1 MENIRYYRSVEKK
14 VDENLYDEKNKQK
27 DCNRRG
33 RRRTLKPEEEFVLV
47 TCQLRQGFH
56 ENHLAFLWHIYSQPT
71 VSRILSRGS
80 SLSVL
85 RFGSISI
92 FPSREEV
99 NKTMPKDYNVK
110 CPNTRVGG
118 SEWVLGF
125 SVVCP

>member
-80 SLSVL
+80 SLCFSVL
-85 RFGSISI
+85 ALLAFFRAERKLTKLCLKI
-92 FPSREEV
+92 
-99 NKTMPKDYNVK
+99 T
-110 CPNTRVGG
+110 T
-118 SEWVLGF
+118 
-125 SVVCP
+125 